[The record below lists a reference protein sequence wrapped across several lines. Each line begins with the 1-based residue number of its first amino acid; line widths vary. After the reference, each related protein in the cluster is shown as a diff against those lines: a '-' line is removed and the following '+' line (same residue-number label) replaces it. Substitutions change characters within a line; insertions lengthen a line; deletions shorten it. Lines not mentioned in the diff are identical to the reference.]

1 MNNLDL
7 GNLRQIYE
15 LESGVTC
22 PTCKLPYG
30 EGYILKEL
38 KDARGTSERYQLL
51 PCPEC
56 NSSLYERQRR
66 AGIPRSLVSVR
77 LSECMSLPERAEVLK
92 AARQFCN
99 KPVGFFS
106 LYGPV
111 GRGKTHLT
119 IAMCNELLLAG
130 LRVLY
135 TRLPDLCSRIREFEP
150 LDRFLSVPVL
160 AIDDMDYQSRTN
172 FITEQ
177 LFRII
182 DYRYTAGLGGDEVGE
197 FFGPRLGTIPV
208 FQSPP
213 DPADWLGSRVYD
225 KRFRIFEISG
235 PDLRRCIDVRES

>member
-1 MNNLDL
+1 MRNSDL
-7 GNLRQIYE
+7 GFLRKIYE
-15 LESGVTC
+15 LESGFTC

-30 EGYILKEL
+30 QGFVLKEL
-38 KDARGTSERYQLL
+38 KNVREISERYQLL

-56 NSSLYERQRR
+56 NSSLHERQKR
-66 AGIPRSLVSVR
+66 AGIPRSLVGVR
-77 LSECMSLPERAEVLK
+77 LSECLSLPERAEVLE
-92 AARQFCN
+92 AAKQFCDE
-99 KPVGFFS
+99 PVGFFS
-106 LYGPV
+106 LHGPV
-111 GRGKTHLT
+111 GRGKTFLT

-130 LRVLY
+130 FRVLY
-135 TRLPDLCSRIREFEP
+135 TRLPDLCSQIREFEP

-160 AIDDMDYQSRTN
+160 AIDDMDYRSRTN

-197 FFGPRLGTIPV
+197 FFGPRLGTILV
-208 FQSPP
+208 FQTPP
-213 DPADWLGSRVYD
+213 DPGNWLGSRVYD